1 MKEEF
6 YTIKGYKI
14 KNEEVIS
21 SSMEDY
27 IEMIFRLSE
36 KSGEVRV
43 NDLSQALNV
52 QPPSTTKM
60 IKRLAKDNYVYYEK
74 YGLIKLTEK
83 GMNIGS
89 KLLERHKIIFE
100 FLQLIGVKNNILE
113 QTEIIEHAVNDE
125 VLNKI
130 NELIKFLKGL
140 EECPRTWKGDAL
152 CSPNY
157 LGTYIILISEA

>member
-1 MKEEF
+1 MDEKF
-6 YTIKGYKI
+6 YTLKGYKI
-14 KNEEVIS
+14 KNEEILS

-36 KSGEVRV
+36 KSDEVRV

-60 IKRLAKDNYVYYEK
+60 IKRLAGEGYVIYER
-74 YGLIKLTEK
+74 YGCIRLTEK
-83 GMNIGS
+83 GRSIGS
-89 KLLERHKIIFE
+89 KLLKRHKIIFD
-100 FLQLIGVKNNILE
+100 FLECIGVKDNILE

-130 NELIKFLKGL
+130 NKLTEFIRSCNEWETFL
-140 EECPRTWKGDAL
+140 
-152 CSPNY
+152 
-157 LGTYIILISEA
+157 